1 MKKAIVISSVL
12 VIVAI
17 AATILLWPYFTT
29 HTLIVKGDHIQSV
42 SIQSGADTVSYSD
55 LSAVRIPNNG
65 TVMLSYTVDNE
76 DYSDGSIVVN
86 GSETEVTIQPDYSL
100 TKRQE
105 VAKGAYKVIS
115 ARLAELYPK
124 ISLYSIAPG
133 DVYERGNWYSTTLTY
148 TGDYGLNSDT
158 LRIVAKKDGDSWSL
172 ETLPEIFLT
181 TAKYSDIPVSVLQQA
196 NKYSN

>member
-1 MKKAIVISSVL
+1 MKKTIVISSIL
-12 VIVAI
+12 VIFAI

-29 HTLIVKGDHIQSV
+29 HILVIKGDNIQTV

-55 LSAVRIPNNG
+55 LSAVRIPNDG
-65 TVMLSYTVDNE
+65 TVTLSYTVDDE
-76 DYSDGSIVVN
+76 DYSDGSIVVK
-86 GSETEVTIQPDYSL
+86 GSEAEVTIRPDYSL

-105 VAKGAYKVIS
+105 VAKRAYKVVS

-124 ISLYSIAPG
+124 INLYSIAPG
-133 DVYERGNWYSTTLTY
+133 DVYERGSWYSTTLTY

-158 LRIVAKKDGDSWSL
+158 LRIVAKNDGDSWNL

-181 TAKYSDIPVSVLQQA
+181 TAKYSDIPVGVLQQA